1 MLIYSIQQYQHSI
14 EDMISHLFPTI
25 ALRYHSLLFHIPRL
39 LFPVCYFWDL
49 WQTRGPSAQAVRCV
63 QGRILLMFGFSIGC
77 IPRFGAFWKVTV
89 YKPCLSGSSKGWAAL
104 WGQASQEP
112 PLPARQQGQ
121 WLHRAGG
128 SPGGPQPGEGAGPG
142 MAARVG
148 DSPMTTRRVCRDR
161 AGQRLSQEVQGARQ
175 SQDRGGTSLAQTDL
189 QLRQGPEVSC
199 RLQAKDQRLQ
209 ARCLLTALH
218 GRLVQVTKPCC
229 IRAGLEQRQ
238 QNLYK
243 GKLPGGTLRALTV
256 LWLRFNSV
264 LSIGSSALQR
274 IGAAG
279 GTHSQRRSGAPW
291 RGSVTSNRALRFR
304 TRTSQV
310 L

>member
-1 MLIYSIQQYQHSI
+1 MSIREQQG
-14 EDMISHLFPTI
+14 LGC
-25 ALRYHSLLFHIPRL
+25 
-39 LFPVCYFWDL
+39 PVRAGKPGA
-49 WQTRGPSAQAVRCV
+49 TAASEAAGPVAAPSRGQSR
-63 QGRILLMFGFSIGC
+63 R
-77 IPRFGAFWKVTV
+77 T
-89 YKPCLSGSSKGWAAL
+89 
-104 WGQASQEP
+104 
-112 PLPARQQGQ
+112 PAR
-121 WLHRAGG
+121 RGG
-128 SPGGPQPGEGAGPG
+128 RPRHG
-142 MAARVG
+142 ARVG

-161 AGQRLSQEVQGARQ
+161 AGQRLSQEDQGARQ

-199 RLQAKDQRLQ
+199 RLQAKDQRPQ

-279 GTHSQRRSGAPW
+279 ETHSQRRSGAP
-291 RGSVTSNRALRFR
+291 
-304 TRTSQV
+304 
-310 L
+310 